1 MQVRWRLIEDSGS
14 SISTPFY
21 IILMF
26 WLAVVLPALG
36 RALQLGQRIAQR
48 LARHAKDAVKWPIQ
62 IHDNVDRGRD
72 RQCSEGDRDIG
83 QEITWSAQPKAG
95 ENHRQPEH

>member
-1 MQVRWRLIEDSGS
+1 MPR
-14 SISTPFY
+14 PC
-21 IILMF
+21 
-26 WLAVVLPALG
+26 
-36 RALQLGQRIAQR
+36 RALCDRKRVGAIPLLAQLGQRIAQR
-48 LARHAKDAVKWPIQ
+48 LARHAKDAVEWPIQ

-72 RQCSEGDRDIG
+72 RQWSEGDREIG